1 MNTLAQYLPV
11 MREAPGRI
19 YFPGHAVVGV
29 ALAVVLLVS
38 AGYLAVRYPANKAK
52 EAIVLLG
59 EYGNRTAG
67 TVKGATAALE
77 RTQDLLASQ
86 PEWFIQSLLRQVE
99 DLQRQLSEIPSA
111 TVPTPAQ
118 VLEQARQRQADYDK
132 AQQLIATSPFKDLP
146 DDQVPLTDEGKQLL
160 EAREVKPADR
170 FKYQQL
176 MTGAVEQ
183 LAALHA
189 ALKVQASAETLAHR
203 IDVQINGD
211 QAAPL
216 GNVASGFNAAP
227 QTDASQEDD
236 PAAIKAKIFKLMTQ
250 GRELERRRR
259 QEPPRAPAPVPASG
273 SGSAPMPVSPSVD
286 RNTVAGDPLAA
297 VQAKRQAER
306 KAAAAER
313 QTKARRD
320 TERAESETRRQ
331 AAEQRAVE
339 QARRDAERLAQQA
352 QQEAAQRAQEAETA
366 ARAMAVECTSSIPA
380 RILCA
385 KNGYNPLTGKKRRQ

>member
-118 VLEQARQRQADYDK
+118 VLDQARQRQADYDK

-170 FKYQQL
+170 FEYQQL

-183 LAALHA
+183 LAALRA

-216 GNVASGFNAAP
+216 GNVAAGFNAAP
-227 QTDASQEDD
+227 QADANEEDD

-259 QEPPRAPAPVPASG
+259 QEPTRTPAPLPASG
-273 SGSAPMPVSPSVD
+273 PTSTPMSVAPAD
-286 RNTVAGDPLAA
+286 RNLIAGDSLEA
-297 VQAKRQAER
+297 VQAKRRAER
-306 KAAAAER
+306 QAAAAER

-331 AAEQRAVE
+331 VAEQRAAE
-339 QARRDAERLAQQA
+339 QAQRDAERLA

-366 ARAMAVECTSSIPA
+366 AKAMAVECTSSIPA

-385 KNGYNPLTGKKRRQ
+385 KNGYSPLTGKKRRK